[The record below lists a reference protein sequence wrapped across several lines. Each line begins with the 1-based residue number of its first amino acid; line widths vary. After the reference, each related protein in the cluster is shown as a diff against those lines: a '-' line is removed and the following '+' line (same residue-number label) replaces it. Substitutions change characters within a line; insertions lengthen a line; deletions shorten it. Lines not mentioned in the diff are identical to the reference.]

1 MADIRPQRADA
12 VRNRTRILEAA
23 REQITLHGPDV
34 PMDAIAEAA
43 DVAVGT
49 LYRHYPTKTALVA
62 AVLAE
67 HVDQMADDIE
77 TAYAHV
83 QAGARP
89 LDELT
94 DLVARIIESAAR
106 DHAVKAAAQRFG
118 AAQYPPEHEQ
128 RGFAAMNRIIA
139 AAQADG
145 DLHPDVTADDV
156 ALLLATAPLDQ
167 SPQIRTR
174 WLALVFRG
182 FTTHPPPHPPRP

>member
-1 MADIRPQRADA
+1 MADVRPQRADA
-12 VRNRTRILEAA
+12 VRNRARILEAA

-62 AVLAE
+62 AALAE
-67 HVDQMADDIE
+67 HVEQMADDVE
-77 TAYAHV
+77 AAYAHIE
-83 QAGARP
+83 QGARP
-89 LDELT
+89 IDELT
-94 DLVARIIESAAR
+94 DLVAHIIESAAR
-106 DHAVKAAAQRFG
+106 DHAVKAAAQSFG
-118 AAQYPPEHEQ
+118 AAQYPPEHEE
-128 RGFAAMNRIIA
+128 RGFAAMNRIIE

-145 DLHPDVTADDV
+145 DLHSDVTADDV

-167 SPQIRTR
+167 TPEIRGR

-182 FTTHPPPHPPRP
+182 FTTHP